1 MNIGRAAKLSGVSAK
16 MIRYY
21 EQTGL
26 IPQPLRQESGYRDY
40 DDADVHRLRFIRRA
54 RDLGFAVEQIG
65 DLLGLWSDR
74 SRASADVKAIALEHV
89 ERLKDKVTEIEAM
102 VRTLE
107 TLANHCHGDDRPD
120 CPIIEGLAEG
130 ECGLPDLQPREPHR
144 FGDPGEQSAR
154 RKGPQPRKASAH

>member
-1 MNIGRAAKLSGVSAK
+1 MNIGRAAQLSGVSTK

-26 IPQPLRQESGYRDY
+26 IPPALRQESGYRDY
-40 DDADVHRLRFIRRA
+40 DQSDVHRLTFIRRA
-54 RDLGFAVEQIG
+54 RDLGFTVGQIG

-74 SRASADVKAIALEHV
+74 SRASADVKTIATEHV
-89 ERLKDKVTEIEAM
+89 AGLKAKIAEIQAM

-120 CPIIEGLAEG
+120 CPIIEGLAESDNG
-130 ECGLPDLQPREPHR
+130 VADLRPRERPR
-144 FGDPGEQSAR
+144 FGGAYGSSAGR
-154 RKGPQPRKASAH
+154 AK